1 MDSYLTLAYKG
12 LDSINPALIKKY
24 GQSVKHLDLSYNK
37 LTDKSLG
44 PIAGFE
50 QMESLVLDGNLLSSY
65 VTFPYLP
72 NLHTL
77 SVNKNKIEILSV
89 FIEKLVCCSV
99 SFIVGLILILKI
111 ENKCTKLALSEY
123 AYKSCLSQL
132 FLS

>member
-1 MDSYLTLAYKG
+1 MNSYLSLAYKD
-12 LDSINPALIKKY
+12 LDSISPSLISKY
-24 GQSVKHLDLSYNK
+24 GHKVKHIDLSYNK

-50 QMESLVLDGNLLSSY
+50 QVESLVLDGNQLSSY

-89 FIEKLVCCSV
+89 FIEKLVSIIFCC
-99 SFIVGLILILKI
+99 FF
-111 ENKCTKLALSEY
+111 SE
-123 AYKSCLSQL
+123 
-132 FLS
+132 